1 VTKNSESTNL
11 KVVTFGLVPA
21 LFLLIATQGRAQT
34 LPQLDVHNDP
44 AGQFA
49 TYQPRGDTPETGA
62 FFQSLGT
69 NGRTCQTCHQPADA
83 FSLSVSDI
91 NNTFIQ
97 TNGTDPLF
105 AAIDGADC
113 LDSTSHNLLLSHGL
127 IRILLPISPRTFSGM
142 TPQFT
147 ITVTSDP
154 TNCQLANPNV
164 QAQCATQFGAGFQ
177 CISVYRR
184 PLPSTNLTFQDTL
197 MWDGREPS
205 PITVGLT
212 AGLEQLGSDATVTH
226 AQATSPPTSSQLSD
240 MTSFQTGLFTAQMTD
255 NNAGALTDDGATETP
270 ENMPSY
276 PYFFGINSSG
286 VNHTSTF
293 NPDVFTFFEPW
304 ASLTGT
310 DSVSLARE
318 SIARGETIFNT
329 RAVKIEGFTT
339 CSGCHN
345 DPLIGNNSTLPGSNL
360 NTNPS
365 FLAHTGTD
373 NPKNKTLQVGT
384 FLPTFTFTCTTTGK
398 VTTTTDPGRAL
409 ITGACNDVTSIKI
422 PTLHGLSGRA
432 PYFHNGGA
440 PDLAH
445 VVTFYNSQFRIGL
458 STQDRTDLV
467 NFLNTL

>member
-1 VTKNSESTNL
+1 MAKNSESTNL
-11 KVVTFGLVPA
+11 KAVTFGLVPA
-21 LFLLIATQGRAQT
+21 LFLLIAAQSRAQT

-83 FSLSVSDI
+83 FSLSVTDI

-105 AAIDGADC
+105 AAIDGANC
-113 LDSTSHNLLLSHGL
+113 LDSTSHTLLVSHGL
-127 IRILLPISPRTFSGM
+127 IRILLPISPRTFSGA

-164 QAQCATQFGAGFQ
+164 QAQCAAQFGAGFQ

-184 PLPSTNLTFQDTL
+184 PLPSMNLTFQSTL

-205 PITVGLT
+205 PITAGLT
-212 AGLEQLGSDATVTH
+212 AGLNQLGSDATVTH
-226 AQATSPPTSSQLSD
+226 AQATAPPTAAQLAD

-255 NNAGALTDDGATETP
+255 NNAGSLTDGGATETP
-270 ENMPSY
+270 ENLPSL
-276 PYFFGINSSG
+276 PFFFGINSSG
-286 VNHTSTF
+286 VNAKNF
-293 NPDVFTFFEPW
+293 NPDVFTFFDPW
-304 ASLTGT
+304 TSLTGT

-318 SIARGETIFNT
+318 SIARGESIFNT
-329 RAVKIEGFTT
+329 RTVKILGFTT

-345 DPLIGNNSTLPGSNL
+345 DPGIGNNSTLPGGVNNSN
-360 NTNPS
+360 PA

-373 NPKNKTLQVGT
+373 DPRNKTLKVGA
-384 FLPTFTFTCTTTGK
+384 FLPTFAFTCNATGK
-398 VTTTTDPGRAL
+398 ITTTTDPGRAL
-409 ITGACNDVTSIKI
+409 ISGACKDVQSIKI
-422 PTLHGLSGRA
+422 PTLHGLSARA
-432 PYFHNGGA
+432 PYFHNGAA
-440 PDLAH
+440 PDLATL
-445 VVTFYNSQFRIGL
+445 VNFYNQQFKIGF
-458 STQDRTDLV
+458 STQDQTDLV